1 MDVDS
6 SSNNSLS
13 SGSLHPRR
21 PPAHKSVSLLHSP
34 RAVRARSHEPGVG
47 PIAQPPEP
55 IKRPSSSP
63 SSLKPLV
70 GKDDSGESSN
80 AEKWFEKSNNH
91 ASRNSTSFVDNSPP
105 FFLQNSSSDETPPE
119 GAAARARNHYLGVD
133 PSPGSLPL
141 RTGLLHLGTDNSS
154 TEDFRSVIDDLTI
167 ENKKLKRKLKTYEK
181 LHDSHLKD
189 QKLFEVRVHGL
200 PTSKK
205 KELEEML
212 RQFALGL
219 NQNGGAE
226 LANNMFGS
234 MAPSLT
240 QQKSGGTS
248 STSNPFADSAYASAS
263 ASGQGSSNQSLSDTK
278 KKPISV
284 SAARHRQQHI
294 QTYLHDIPE
303 GLLPRHPSAMTEKA
317 KKKMIVRRLEQIFAG
332 KGAVAGNNQPQQQQ
346 EVSQLAARMD
356 RTAMES
362 SGGKMPL
369 EGLREALIMSEI
381 IANREA
387 QQMAVK
393 EGSDKGK
400 KNKESPKSAK
410 KSSHEQRPT
419 RPLDLDPYRAQIP
432 AENMQYMR
440 HLGFSPPGAETMS
453 PPEEGHGWIY
463 LNLLANM
470 AQLHTINVTPEFV
483 RKAIQDVSK
492 KLELSDDGR
501 KVRWKGGRS
510 VTKTSSDGGTTP
522 SVGGAT
528 GSNAVSSERGSPRK
542 RLKVSQQGSSSGSR
556 PSRSEIERQE
566 QKLAY
571 TPLFYHRTSQDDSE
585 LTSSDEEDTL
595 ESAFPIAQAG
605 DSSGMTSSGIKTTS
619 TKRKKARENGPIIFY
634 NNAKFCTD
642 LSGDA
647 KTEEAMLYNAFLYHS
662 IASQPVGTPYSGSSS
677 PASETKGPL
686 ASTNKLPEPM
696 DLDDNPIPA
705 DQEIK
710 FPDASPLSSQKG
722 KDRKAIQ
729 FEVSGLGGVYPAD
742 NFAINVESRH
752 ARTDDVMAP
761 TEHRSYPSRHYPDNI
776 AKLLQRSDDAGRLA
790 RMAYHK
796 ELVDARTENL
806 PPSQLP
812 DASCF
817 MPAGDTTPEDDEMSD
832 AGDAMSESPLSA
844 DAPPPSAA
852 PQPIDM
858 EYASSSDED
867 GDDEDEESESGSLD
881 LLATARQIDPEAIR
895 RSEREYDADM
905 ADRLAEEIPAG
916 SSAATAG
923 GGSGFASPEKGVDR
937 EEWEAAKREIR
948 EKLKGVE
955 SQMMAN
961 KKAGVQKEA
970 RSILKRRRS
979 EAPAKE

>member
-1 MDVDS
+1 MDVDTS
-6 SSNNSLS
+6 STNSLS
-13 SGSLHPRR
+13 SGGPHPRR
-21 PPAHKSVSLLHSP
+21 PPAHQSVSLLHSP
-34 RAVRARSHEPGVG
+34 RALRARSYEPGVG
-47 PIAQPPEP
+47 PASHPPEP

-105 FFLQNSSSDETPPE
+105 FFLQNSSSDETPPD
-119 GAAARARNHYLGVD
+119 GAAARALRDQFLGVG
-133 PSPGSLPL
+133 PSPGSLPM

-219 NQNGGAE
+219 NQSSGVEAT
-226 LANNMFGS
+226 NMFKS
-234 MAPSLT
+234 LAPTLAP
-240 QQKSGGTS
+240 QKSGS
-248 STSNPFADSAYASAS
+248 SSASNAFADSAYHSAS
-263 ASGQGSSNQSLSDTK
+263 ASGQGSSNQSMSDK
-278 KKPISV
+278 QKRPASASV
-284 SAARHRQQHI
+284 ARRQQQSI

-303 GLLPRHPSAMTEKA
+303 GLLPRHPSAMTEKS
-317 KKKMIVRRLEQIFAG
+317 KKKLIVRRLEQIFAG
-332 KGAVAGNNQPQQQQ
+332 KGAVLGNNQPQQQQ
-346 EVSQLAARMD
+346 EVSQLAAKMD
-356 RTAMES
+356 RTAMEK
-362 SGGKMPL
+362 SGQQAPV

-381 IANREA
+381 IANQEA
-387 QQMAVK
+387 QQQAA
-393 EGSDKGK
+393 EQAEKGK
-400 KNKESPKSAK
+400 KTKGSPKASK
-410 KSSHEQRPT
+410 KISHEQRPT

-432 AENMQYMR
+432 AENMQYIR
-440 HLGFSPPGAETMS
+440 HLGFSPPGAATMS
-453 PPEEGHGWIY
+453 PPHEGHGWIY
-463 LNLLANM
+463 LNLLTNM

-492 KLELSDDGR
+492 KLELSTDGR

-522 SVGGAT
+522 SIGAA
-528 GSNAVSSERGSPRK
+528 GSNTVSSDRGSPRK
-542 RLKVSQQGSSSGSR
+542 RLKISQQGSSSDSR
-556 PSRSEIERQE
+556 PSKSELERQE

-571 TPLFYHRTSQDDSE
+571 TPLFHHNTSQDDSDF
-585 LTSSDEEDTL
+585 TSSDEEDTT
-595 ESAFPIAQAG
+595 ESAFPLIQAG

-662 IASQPVGTPYSGSSS
+662 VATQPVGTLNSGSAS
-677 PASETKGPL
+677 PASDTRGPL
-686 ASTNKLPEPM
+686 ATTAALPEPL

-705 DQEIK
+705 TQEVN
-710 FPDASPLSSQKG
+710 FPKASPLSSQAG
-722 KDRKAIQ
+722 KDRRAIQ

-752 ARTDDVMAP
+752 SRLDDMKAP
-761 TEHRSYPSRHYPDNI
+761 TEHRSQPPRHYPSHI
-776 AKLLQRSDDAGRLA
+776 AELLAKSDDASGRNA
-790 RMAYHK
+790 RMAFHK
-796 ELVDARTENL
+796 ELVDARTELL
-806 PPSQLP
+806 PPSKLP
-812 DASCF
+812 NASCF
-817 MPAGDTTPEDDEMSD
+817 MPAGDSTPEDDETSD
-832 AGDAMSESPLSA
+832 AEDAMSISPISA

-852 PQPIDM
+852 PQRIDM
-858 EYASSSDED
+858 EYASSSSED
-867 GDDEDEESESGSLD
+867 GDDEDEESDSGSLD
-881 LLATARQIDPEAIR
+881 LLATARELDPEAIR
-895 RSEREYDADM
+895 KREREYDAQM

-923 GGSGFASPEKGVDR
+923 GGSGFASPASGVDG
-937 EEWEAAKREIR
+937 EEWEAARRQIR
-948 EKLKGVE
+948 EKLKNVE
-955 SQMMAN
+955 HEMGE
-961 KKAGVQKEA
+961 KKKEA
-970 RSILKRRRS
+970 VKMEARGILKRGRN
-979 EAPAKE
+979 EAPGKQ